1 MMLVSVV
8 FSRVCIVQM
17 CIRSSEPVAFR
28 NDTCDFDLSGLRF
41 VSGLQLRSWF
51 HWVDIY
57 SSDYPA
63 PDQCR
68 IFPTGKLLRVTV
80 PSVSDLLAEF
90 GQHISKNGMCR
101 LAASHGM
108 GNLSKVPKC
117 KVLRT
122 LWGHSCSPTCRN
134 FDIVVTLL
142 LANRLNVNKVE
153 RPPPE
158 PVERPVVRIDAD
170 PIPETEVNVATPNGT
185 PAVFQLPVS
194 DSVKSRIIREWQ
206 ACMDPVVQKQQPCA
220 VCAQCNIDA
229 EMHVVDATNLDLR
242 CLRNDALPLEVLPT
256 SYNLVAY
263 QGAILYPL
271 GLEDTTSLGYMHMCA
286 SCHQCLVD
294 SPIPKQP
301 LDSLANFQYYG
312 IDELPREVK
321 SAFDSASLF
330 DIMMIAKYRA
340 SRITYMYK
348 TWGPDSLNQPQ
359 GYSKGNVAI
368 LPQNTVALR
377 TVLPPGL
384 SEVAEAMCT
393 LFVGSDA
400 KPTSANIA
408 RLRPILVSKN
418 VVETLI
424 HFLLERNFWYHSTNV
439 TFSQENLNAMCSDE
453 RAEASL
459 PAGVEVCHLTAKEM
473 SDVPGDVGDYTD
485 RSDLLNAE
493 EQGDDQGL
501 IMESVGYTMGD
512 HSPQNYKDMKAK
524 ALAWCVDRENFI
536 KMTGGSDAINEK
548 DPSLLSSLFPNLDP
562 WGIGGFVE
570 QSRRPDQHISF
581 ERQVRNLL
589 LQHNSPFQKDP
600 TFAYVCWNII
610 QKSNVNREISFKTNA
625 ASQASLVG
633 RLEKIAPSLT
643 TLIGKWQQNPRAVP
657 QGPQEQEALRV
668 LNQFK
673 MVPKD
678 VKGSSAYKMC
688 RRNEIR
694 SLLKV
699 MGTPA
704 LFITLNPSDLT
715 NPLVGVLGGLTVQQW
730 ISKTDAQRA
739 IFVAEHPASAARFFH
754 LFMRGFID
762 IVLGYKREGGGLFGK
777 CTAYYGMVEAQGRG
791 TLHCHMLIWLE
802 GNPTPQRLRE
812 LMEQVPGY
820 KQSVFNWLES
830 VIKCELPSDTE
841 PVSEPGGALP
851 RPSRAAGVADPRMR
865 DTPNL
870 IGEMSDEPFATR
882 FRAFVEDLAVECNWH
897 KHTET
902 CWKHLARGDPR
913 DDAHCRMRVNG
924 ITRSLTGSVLLR
936 RLHPRINNYN
946 DVVIFLLRC
955 NMDIKFIGSG
965 EAAKALI
972 FYVTDYITKSS
983 LPTHVGLSAL
993 VYAIKQSNA
1002 KMLRCPNTS
1011 GATNNRSMFTKS
1023 VNSMMAHQEISHQQ
1037 ALSYLVGGG
1046 DNYASHRFGTLPW
1059 YLFDEFIAKDMGEA
1073 VYARNTASTGVGV
1086 VGDPT
1091 VVGDT
1096 ENVSGGV
1103 SAAGPGGDGAAVGL
1117 AGDSINGSNSGVD
1130 IEQGHDNDQSRDTV
1144 SDEELDESP
1153 EMVTI
1158 RFSDADAVIGSNPL
1172 KDYTKRSYEQP
1183 FTGLSLWEHTESVMK
1198 MTAVLES
1205 RRQARNAERDAA
1217 RIQDDAARGHSPTA
1231 RRGRRANARGA
1242 YALGHP
1248 QIDTHVARQRD
1259 LNVVPVLLGN
1269 ALPRPDTNGEA
1280 GHTRWCRAMLI
1291 LFKPWRTSRDLKT
1304 ADQSWDD
1311 AYIEWHVQCS
1321 SRVMNIIS
1329 NTNLE
1334 NECSDARDTHD
1345 TRRIQGVSSGTL
1357 MEGLDS
1363 VAEPA
1368 SMDSL
1373 VFSLLSDDSVSGYFG
1388 DEAVVG
1394 DVSCDVVDD
1403 VRLDT
1408 AVINAGQAGC
1418 FNTASVELDVSI
1430 KLDETGPVS
1439 AEDAANIA
1447 KLSVFMQKAKKKK
1460 RPAAVAFEGDN
1471 AAEGSGGHSGVRR
1484 RQKEPD
1490 STVEHL
1496 PGSAKSDIGR
1506 GGDDP
1511 DHINE
1516 LRILDDVIAS
1526 DVGNNTEQTRAVR
1539 AIGEHVILRDEKQLL
1554 LYVSGTGGTGK
1565 SHVIRTVIR
1574 LFEKLGIKDQL
1585 LLSAPTGCAAVLIN
1599 GYTIHALTML
1609 PQSRF
1614 KPNMDDLAALW
1625 RNVTYLVIDEISM
1638 ISASFLS
1645 QVSGRMS
1652 QAKINDNP
1660 FGGVNMI
1667 FTGDFGQLRPV
1678 LQKALYNHELVA
1690 RVSNRVTGAAS
1701 GQTALHGAG
1710 LWRAVDAVIELT
1722 QNVRSQGDP
1731 KFANMLARIRQ
1742 GAAWDG
1748 LHVMSKAQV
1757 GTGDNYTV
1765 SDYHTINTRLLSRLW
1780 RMPTERAKFND
1791 APIIVTTKATR
1802 DALNILKVKAFAKAT
1817 GQTYQRYFAKDSFR
1831 GAPVATEIRGMLW
1844 SLRCNQTNDAIGVLP
1859 LVPGMRVMITE
1870 NVAISASAVNGAEGV
1885 LQSVKYEEIDGQ
1897 RYAACAYVKVP
1908 GSSLQAPGMEKGVI
1922 PIVPVKTSFAY
1933 AYGGS
1938 KFKVTRSQL
1947 PILPAYS
1954 YVDYKSQGRSLHK
1967 VLIDLSRCFTLQS
1980 AYVMLS
1986 RAHSLDGIAVLCPFL
2001 PNKID
2006 QRLPEDLRAEFA
2018 RLSMLAQQHK
2028 TSPDAD
2034 MIETDY

>member
-1 MMLVSVV
+1 
-8 FSRVCIVQM
+8 
-17 CIRSSEPVAFR
+17 
-28 NDTCDFDLSGLRF
+28 
-41 VSGLQLRSWF
+41 
-51 HWVDIY
+51 
-57 SSDYPA
+57 
-63 PDQCR
+63 
-68 IFPTGKLLRVTV
+68 
-80 PSVSDLLAEF
+80 
-90 GQHISKNGMCR
+90 
-101 LAASHGM
+101 
-108 GNLSKVPKC
+108 
-117 KVLRT
+117 
-122 LWGHSCSPTCRN
+122 
-134 FDIVVTLL
+134 
-142 LANRLNVNKVE
+142 
-153 RPPPE
+153 
-158 PVERPVVRIDAD
+158 
-170 PIPETEVNVATPNGT
+170 
-185 PAVFQLPVS
+185 
-194 DSVKSRIIREWQ
+194 
-206 ACMDPVVQKQQPCA
+206 MDPVVQKQQPCA

-271 GLEDTTSLGYMHMCA
+271 GLEDTTSLGYMHMY
-286 SCHQCLVD
+286 

-501 IMESVGYTMGD
+501 IMES
-512 HSPQNYKDMKAK
+512 DMKAK

-536 KMTGGSDAINEK
+536 KMTGGN
-548 DPSLLSSLFPNLDP
+548 PSLLSSLFPNLDP
-562 WGIGGFVE
+562 WGIGGF
-570 QSRRPDQHISF
+570 R
-581 ERQVRNLL
+581 
-589 LQHNSPFQKDP
+589 QKDP
-600 TFAYVCWNII
+600 TFAY
-610 QKSNVNREISFKTNA
+610 KSNTNA

-643 TLIGKWQQNPRAVP
+643 TLIGKWQQNPRA
-657 QGPQEQEALRV
+657 EALRV

-678 VKGSSAYKMC
+678 MC

-730 ISKTDAQRA
+730 IT

-802 GNPTPQRLRE
+802 E

-820 KQSVFNWLES
+820 KQM
-830 VIKCELPSDTE
+830 IKCELPR
-841 PVSEPGGALP
+841 GALP
-851 RPSRAAGVADPRMR
+851 RPSRAA

-1073 VYARNTASTGVGV
+1073 VPELVGAHRV
-1086 VGDPT
+1086 
-1091 VVGDT
+1091 
-1096 ENVSGGV
+1096 
-1103 SAAGPGGDGAAVGL
+1103 
-1117 AGDSINGSNSGVD
+1117 
-1130 IEQGHDNDQSRDTV
+1130 
-1144 SDEELDESP
+1144 
-1153 EMVTI
+1153 
-1158 RFSDADAVIGSNPL
+1158 
-1172 KDYTKRSYEQP
+1172 SYE
-1183 FTGLSLWEHTESVMK
+1183 
-1198 MTAVLES
+1198 
-1205 RRQARNAERDAA
+1205 
-1217 RIQDDAARGHSPTA
+1217 
-1231 RRGRRANARGA
+1231 
-1242 YALGHP
+1242 
-1248 QIDTHVARQRD
+1248 
-1259 LNVVPVLLGN
+1259 
-1269 ALPRPDTNGEA
+1269 
-1280 GHTRWCRAMLI
+1280 
-1291 LFKPWRTSRDLKT
+1291 
-1304 ADQSWDD
+1304 
-1311 AYIEWHVQCS
+1311 
-1321 SRVMNIIS
+1321 
-1329 NTNLE
+1329 
-1334 NECSDARDTHD
+1334 
-1345 TRRIQGVSSGTL
+1345 
-1357 MEGLDS
+1357 
-1363 VAEPA
+1363 
-1368 SMDSL
+1368 
-1373 VFSLLSDDSVSGYFG
+1373 DDS
-1388 DEAVVG
+1388 
-1394 DVSCDVVDD
+1394 
-1403 VRLDT
+1403 
-1408 AVINAGQAGC
+1408 
-1418 FNTASVELDVSI
+1418 
-1430 KLDETGPVS
+1430 
-1439 AEDAANIA
+1439 
-1447 KLSVFMQKAKKKK
+1447 
-1460 RPAAVAFEGDN
+1460 
-1471 AAEGSGGHSGVRR
+1471 
-1484 RQKEPD
+1484 
-1490 STVEHL
+1490 
-1496 PGSAKSDIGR
+1496 
-1506 GGDDP
+1506 
-1511 DHINE
+1511 
-1516 LRILDDVIAS
+1516 
-1526 DVGNNTEQTRAVR
+1526 
-1539 AIGEHVILRDEKQLL
+1539 
-1554 LYVSGTGGTGK
+1554 
-1565 SHVIRTVIR
+1565 
-1574 LFEKLGIKDQL
+1574 
-1585 LLSAPTGCAAVLIN
+1585 
-1599 GYTIHALTML
+1599 
-1609 PQSRF
+1609 
-1614 KPNMDDLAALW
+1614 
-1625 RNVTYLVIDEISM
+1625 
-1638 ISASFLS
+1638 
-1645 QVSGRMS
+1645 
-1652 QAKINDNP
+1652 
-1660 FGGVNMI
+1660 
-1667 FTGDFGQLRPV
+1667 
-1678 LQKALYNHELVA
+1678 
-1690 RVSNRVTGAAS
+1690 
-1701 GQTALHGAG
+1701 GAG
-1710 LWRAVDAVIELT
+1710 
-1722 QNVRSQGDP
+1722 
-1731 KFANMLARIRQ
+1731 K
-1742 GAAWDG
+1742 
-1748 LHVMSKAQV
+1748 
-1757 GTGDNYTV
+1757 
-1765 SDYHTINTRLLSRLW
+1765 
-1780 RMPTERAKFND
+1780 
-1791 APIIVTTKATR
+1791 
-1802 DALNILKVKAFAKAT
+1802 
-1817 GQTYQRYFAKDSFR
+1817 
-1831 GAPVATEIRGMLW
+1831 
-1844 SLRCNQTNDAIGVLP
+1844 
-1859 LVPGMRVMITE
+1859 
-1870 NVAISASAVNGAEGV
+1870 
-1885 LQSVKYEEIDGQ
+1885 
-1897 RYAACAYVKVP
+1897 
-1908 GSSLQAPGMEKGVI
+1908 
-1922 PIVPVKTSFAY
+1922 
-1933 AYGGS
+1933 
-1938 KFKVTRSQL
+1938 
-1947 PILPAYS
+1947 
-1954 YVDYKSQGRSLHK
+1954 
-1967 VLIDLSRCFTLQS
+1967 
-1980 AYVMLS
+1980 
-1986 RAHSLDGIAVLCPFL
+1986 
-2001 PNKID
+2001 
-2006 QRLPEDLRAEFA
+2006 
-2018 RLSMLAQQHK
+2018 
-2028 TSPDAD
+2028 
-2034 MIETDY
+2034 